1 MQFFIHDMLKEETKP
16 IDPSKILYRF
26 STRLCGGGYTKDD
39 VFELNGNKIKINQGR
54 LEVLWI

>member
-1 MQFFIHDMLKEETKP
+1 MLKEETKP